1 MITVSGLTKRYGKKI
16 AVNNAS
22 FTINR
27 GDIVGLLGPNG
38 AGKTTTMNMITGYIS
53 STGGKITIGGY
64 DILENPNEA
73 KAKIGYLPE
82 QPPLYHDMTV
92 KEYLN
97 FVYNLKGCSKKEN
110 IKIKS
115 EHIREVCEVV
125 KITDVY
131 HRMIKNLSKGY
142 KQRVG
147 LAQALIGDP
156 EILILDEPTSG
167 LDPKEIVEIRNL
179 IKRLGTRRTVILSSH
194 VLSEVQAICERIIII
209 NEGYVVMD
217 ALTDELSENMGPNSR
232 YGIRLAAP
240 EEDDVA
246 GVLGSLIGVSKVE
259 YVGSYEKG
267 TRDFIVEADK
277 NVDIRRILFDECAKR
292 NWYILMITPLGMSLE
307 DIFIQLVNKN
317 SEAKQLADNK
327 ADDTPEEVKEE
338 TADDSNTEA

>member
-53 STGGKITIGGY
+53 STSGKISIGGY

-73 KAKIGYLPE
+73 KSKIGYLPE

-110 IKIKS
+110 IKIKT
-115 EHIREVCEVV
+115 EHIKEVCEVV

-131 HRMIKNLSKGY
+131 NRMVKNLSKGY

-217 ALTDELSENMGPNSR
+217 ALTDELSQNMGPNSR

-240 EEDDVA
+240 DEDDVA
-246 GVLGSLIGVSKVE
+246 GVLGSLLGVSHVE

-267 TRDFIVEADK
+267 TSDFIIEADK

-317 SEAKQLADNK
+317 SEAKQLAENK
-327 ADDTPEEVKEE
+327 EEEVKEE
-338 TADDSNTEA
+338 SNDDGDMEA

>member
-53 STGGKITIGGY
+53 STSGKISIGGY

-73 KAKIGYLPE
+73 KSKIGYLPE

-110 IKIKS
+110 IKIKT
-115 EHIREVCEVV
+115 EHIKEVCEVV

-131 HRMIKNLSKGY
+131 NRMIKNLSKGY

-209 NEGYVVMD
+209 NEGYVFMD
-217 ALTDELSENMGPNSR
+217 ALTDELSANMGPNSR

-240 EEDDVA
+240 DEDDVA
-246 GVLGSLIGVSKVE
+246 GVLGSLLGVSHVE

-267 TRDFIVEADK
+267 TSDFIIEADK

-317 SEAKQLADNK
+317 SEAKQLAENK
-327 ADDTPEEVKEE
+327 EEEVKE
-338 TADDSNTEA
+338 DSNDDGDMEA

>member
-53 STGGKITIGGY
+53 STSGKISIGGF

-73 KAKIGYLPE
+73 KSKIGYLPE

-115 EHIREVCEVV
+115 EHIKEVCEVV

-209 NEGYVVMD
+209 NEGYIVMD

-246 GVLGSLIGVSKVE
+246 GVLGSLLGVSKVE

-317 SEAKQLADNK
+317 SEAKQLTENK
-327 ADDTPEEVKEE
+327 TEEVKEE
-338 TADDSNTEA
+338 IADDSNMEA